1 MTKMTK
7 KVALECALCAVKNWE
22 LKEYTLTTDK
32 ENVKFSADEVLA
44 KLEEMWQSLDKKS
57 SAEKP
62 MTENQKQNVGYK
74 ADLLTALADG
84 KSRTATELMKEVPSF
99 PADMTNQRVSAL
111 LRQLILDGKVK
122 KEIVKGKTLF
132 SIVEGV

>member
-22 LKEYTLTTDK
+22 LKEYRSADDGTT
-32 ENVKFSADEVLA
+32 FTADEVVA
-44 KLEEMWQSLDKKS
+44 KLNEMWDALNKKS

-62 MTENQKQNVGYK
+62 LTEQQKQNLGYK
-74 ADLLTALADG
+74 TDLLAVLADG
-84 KSRTATELMKEVPSF
+84 KARTATELMKEVPTF
-99 PADMTNQRVSAL
+99 PEDMSNQRVSAL

-122 KEIVKGKTLF
+122 KETVKGKTLF